1 MPVVF
6 KNKMTCKALA
16 KKNKNLVS
24 KRQLN
29 TTHGAKSPR
38 PLCDRPASPHRSRCG
53 EIQAELLRVQLPV
66 HITVFTQL
74 EFELFSLS
82 QASTPSPP
90 PPPPSGLQSK
100 TGHHLLV
107 HRPRHGGDHGPP
119 QCPWNGPSEEALESV
134 FLGMGSRR
142 RRTAEFKLMLD
153 PDGPKQRHIPAKEER
168 DSYRVDA

>member
-90 PPPPSGLQSK
+90 PPLLQGSSPK
-100 TGHHLLV
+100 RAIICSYTVHAMAAIMVLLSA
-107 HRPRHGGDHGPP
+107 RGTAPLKK
-119 QCPWNGPSEEALESV
+119 PWSLCSWEWEVEEEGRQS
-134 FLGMGSRR
+134 SN
-142 RRTAEFKLMLD
+142 
-153 PDGPKQRHIPAKEER
+153 
-168 DSYRVDA
+168 